1 MAKIL
6 IVDDDRQFRVMLKQM
21 LERAGHEV
29 IEAENGE
36 EGLIK
41 CSDSSIQLLLLDM
54 ITPGRDGLE
63 ILDELQS
70 LRKDIEVIA
79 ISGGV
84 KGDTSWLEP
93 LALTKGVHRFMA
105 KPFTKAEIISVIDD
119 VLDKQAALN

>member
-6 IVDDDRQFRVMLKQM
+6 IVDDDRQFRTMLKQM

-29 IEAENGE
+29 VEAENGE
-36 EGLIK
+36 EGLAK
-41 CSDSSIQLLLLDM
+41 CADCSIRLILLDM

-63 ILDELQS
+63 ILDDLHT
-70 LRKDIEVIA
+70 LRSDMEVIA

-93 LALTKGVHRFMA
+93 LALTKKGVRRFMA
-105 KPFTKAEIISVIDD
+105 KPFTKAEIISVIDE
-119 VLDKQAALN
+119 ALAH